1 MREIIKNLRSIEVE
15 DEVDRVRREK
25 KERSRKRKE
34 DIKRQKEQQFKLLIK
49 LRRDQKEQDK
59 LQNDYK
65 ELVDS
70 CNKELSSF
78 YTNFADVLPID
89 SDL

>member
-1 MREIIKNLRSIEVE
+1 LREIIKNLRSIEVE